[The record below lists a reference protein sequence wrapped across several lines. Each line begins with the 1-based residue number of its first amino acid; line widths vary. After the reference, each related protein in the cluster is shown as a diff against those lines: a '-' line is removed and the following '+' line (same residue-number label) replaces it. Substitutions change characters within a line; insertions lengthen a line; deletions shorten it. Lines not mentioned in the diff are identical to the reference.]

1 MNSKWVIGT
10 LLSVV
15 TLVLIIH
22 QSVVIGTGD
31 ENLNRV
37 QVSNH
42 MPYRGIAN
50 QLVYLEDPKHAFA
63 IEDVIRGDY
72 QSLFK
77 SLDESYINLGYSESS
92 YWFKV
97 ALENHDQ
104 AQLDLVMEIAFPVL
118 DHIEGFLIDRDKP
131 GNTPIHKFSMGDR
144 LPFNVRTLKAP
155 SFIQPLRFNQANADL
170 YLKVTTYSPI
180 NLPIYLSSRDRFD
193 EHMITRQWVVGVVY
207 GIAIALMCYNLVLFF
222 TLRDRMYLYYTLF
235 TGSLFMFYA
244 CVDGLAFRLW
254 PNSVEWQS
262 KAHIYFVFLSCSFA
276 ILFARRF
283 LSINESYPQ
292 GDKNTRALVWL
303 NVVGLLSTPF
313 LLEKYAAMVM
323 SLTTGFSLIC
333 LFVIGLR
340 RLRDGIPLAGLYVLI
355 YGLLIISAMF
365 NVISSQGFLFDF
377 IEMHTF
383 MKIASVI
390 ELILLSIGVGYQI
403 TVIQKA
409 QMRAEQHAR
418 RMAQDARKAERL
430 ALEIQVEANKTLED
444 NVRERTQQLQLAME
458 DLNLANAQLKR
469 LSELDPLT
477 GLYNRRKFEESLREL
492 VENNLPSQR
501 GVWFYFIDIDFFKK
515 FNDTYGHDVGD
526 ECLKQVARLLR
537 KLASRYSLTVG
548 RLGGEEFAAI
558 ASESSFSGADGL
570 TADEL
575 GEAIRSEIEK
585 TRLHVNG
592 QDLKI
597 TVSIGGHV
605 AIGFA
610 PEQKSELMKLADEAL
625 YVAKNRGRNQVVM
638 VGDTD
643 NGQSMLNA

>member
-1 MNSKWVIGT
+1 MNFKWVIGT
-10 LLSVV
+10 LLSIV

-37 QVSNH
+37 EVTNH
-42 MPYRGIAN
+42 MPYRNIAS
-50 QLVYLEDPKHAFA
+50 QLVYLEDPNNSIG
-63 IEDVIRGDY
+63 IENLLNGAY
-72 QSLFK
+72 ASQFK
-77 SLDESYINLGYSESS
+77 SLEKSYVNLGYSESTF
-92 YWFKV
+92 WFKV
-97 ALENHDQ
+97 TLDNRELS
-104 AQLDLVMEIAFPVL
+104 QLDLVMEIAFPVL
-118 DHIEGFLIDRDKP
+118 DHVDGFLVDRGKSDS
-131 GNTPIHKFSMGDR
+131 NQILKFSLGDR

-155 SFIQPLRFNQANADL
+155 SFVQPLRFNQASVDL
-170 YLKVTTYSPI
+170 YLKVNTFSPI
-180 NLPIYLSSRDRFD
+180 NLPLYVSSRDRFD

-244 CVDGLAFRLW
+244 CVDGIAFRLW
-254 PNSVEWQS
+254 PNSLEWQS
-262 KAHIYFVFLSCSFA
+262 KAHIYFIFLSCSFA

-283 LSINESYPQ
+283 LLIDEKYPQ
-292 GDKNTRALVWL
+292 GDRNTRALIWL
-303 NVVGLLSTPF
+303 NVIGLIATPF
-313 LLEKYAAMVM
+313 LIEKYAAMVM
-323 SLTTGFSLIC
+323 SLTTGFSLVC
-333 LFVIGLR
+333 VFLIGLR

-365 NVISSQGFLFDF
+365 NVISSQGYLFDF
-377 IEMHTF
+377 IEMHAF
-383 MKIASVI
+383 MKIASVL

-403 TVIQKA
+403 TVIQNA

-430 ALEIQVEANKTLED
+430 ALDVQLEANRTLED
-444 NVRERTQQLQLAME
+444 NVQERTQQLQSAME
-458 DLNLANAQLKR
+458 ELNLANAQLKR

-492 VENNLPSQR
+492 IELNRPNEK

-537 KLASRYSLTVG
+537 KLASRHSLTVG

-558 ASESSFSGADGL
+558 ASEGGPL
-570 TADEL
+570 TAEEL
-575 GEAIRSEIEK
+575 GEAIRLEIEK
-585 TRLHVNG
+585 TRLHVHG
-592 QDLKI
+592 QDLRI

-605 AIGFA
+605 ANGFA

-643 NGQSMLNA
+643 DGQSLLNA